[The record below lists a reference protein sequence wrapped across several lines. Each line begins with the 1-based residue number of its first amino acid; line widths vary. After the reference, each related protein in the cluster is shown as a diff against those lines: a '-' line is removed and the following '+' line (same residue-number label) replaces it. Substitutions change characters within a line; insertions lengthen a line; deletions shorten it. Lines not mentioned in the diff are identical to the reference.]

1 MTVLASD
8 LPKYPISGGHTR
20 IKLKDEARDLRLRN
34 DSLDDAIRDAETAV
48 AAHIEAADQAL
59 ANARRISA
67 TAKAARNR
75 R

>member
-8 LPKYPISGGHTR
+8 LPKYPISGGTTR
-20 IKLKDEARDLRLRN
+20 IKLQNEARDLRLRN
-34 DSLDDAIRDAETAV
+34 ESLDDAIRDAETAV

-59 ANARRISA
+59 ANARRIAA